1 LPSHLPLAVALLD
14 DVLLSFVPAEL
25 TVTAGHRLTDRIL
38 NETAG
43 YAGAPKHAV
52 VAGLANE
59 YIQYV
64 ATEEEYDLQEYE
76 GASTLYGPASARY
89 LANRM
94 TLLARAMFD
103 EGVAAWLRRNGMPPG
118 VAKEIDFSFG
128 PRVDRLEEPSGDELA
143 RKHLGTCA
151 MPSAGVAPRICMYWQ
166 DGGPGD
172 VELQA
177 EKWVSIVY
185 DRSGRPPVKLCLAAA
200 GATCDPAGFVDD
212 RGYEFRI
219 RIHDKVDGSWV
230 WSTLFAPSSATWSE
244 LGRSAVRI
252 QIGAGRPRVESAA
265 FSSQCEPP
273 RCTARQARLCIEGAR
288 TEHWDGLVAASD

>member
-1 LPSHLPLAVALLD
+1 LPSHLPLAVALID

-25 TVTAGHRLTDRIL
+25 TVTAGHRLTERIL

-64 ATEEEYDLQEYE
+64 ATEEEYALQEYE

-89 LANRM
+89 LTNRL
-94 TLLARAMFD
+94 TLLARAIFD
-103 EGVAAWLRRNGMPPG
+103 DRIADWLRKNGMPPG

-128 PRVDRLEEPSGDELA
+128 PSVDRVEAASGDELA

-151 MPSAGVAPRICMYWQ
+151 MPSSEGVPRICMYWQ

-172 VELQA
+172 VALQA
-177 EKWVSIVY
+177 EKWVSIVQ
-185 DRSGRPPVKLCLAAA
+185 DASSRPPARLCLAPA
-200 GATCDPAGFVDD
+200 GATCDPGGFVDD
-212 RGYEFRI
+212 TGFEFRT
-219 RIHDKVDGSWV
+219 RIHDQVDGSWV
-230 WSTLFAPSSATWSE
+230 WSTLFAPSAATWSE
-244 LGRSAVRI
+244 LRRSAVRI
-252 QIGAGRPRVESAA
+252 QVAGRPPVVSSA
-265 FSSQCEPP
+265 FSAQCEPP
-273 RCTARQARLCIEGAR
+273 RCTARQARLCIDGAR
-288 TEHWDGLVAASD
+288 TADWEDLFAALD